1 MVMTLARNWWVL
13 ALRGLCA
20 VIFGILA
27 FIWPGITLGVLV
39 LLYGAFALID
49 GVLSIIAAI
58 AKGKG
63 GETSGRPGWELVL
76 VGLLGIAAGVLTF
89 TWPGITALVLLYLI
103 AAWAIVSGI
112 FEIIAAIK
120 LRKEI
125 EGEWWLALT
134 GILSVIFG
142 VMLIAQPGAGAIA
155 VVWLIGLYALIFGIF
170 LLALAF
176 KLKGFKERFSG
187 RFASA

>member
-1 MVMTLARNWWVL
+1 MVMMLARNWWVL

-27 FIWPGITLGVLV
+27 FIWPGITLGALV

-49 GVLSIIAAI
+49 GVLSIVAAI
-58 AKGKG
+58 SKSEG
-63 GETSGRPGWELVL
+63 GGRPWWALML

-89 TWPGITALVLLYLI
+89 VWPGITALVLLYLI

-112 FEIIAAIK
+112 LEIIAAIK

-142 VMLIAQPGAGAIA
+142 VMLMARPGAGAIA
-155 VVWLIGLYALIFGIF
+155 VVWLIGLYALFFGIF
-170 LLALAF
+170 HLALAF

>member
-27 FIWPGITLGVLV
+27 FIWPGITLGALV

-49 GVLSIIAAI
+49 GVLSIGAAI
-58 AKGKG
+58 FKGEG
-63 GETSGRPGWELVL
+63 GGRPWWELVL

-89 TWPGITALVLLYLI
+89 AWPGITALVLLYLI

-142 VMLIAQPGAGAIA
+142 LMLVAQPGAGAIA

-187 RFASA
+187 RLASA

>member
-27 FIWPGITLGVLV
+27 FIWPGITLGALV
-39 LLYGAFALID
+39 LLYGAFALVD
-49 GVLSIIAAI
+49 GVLSIVAAI
-58 AKGKG
+58 FKGEG
-63 GETSGRPGWELVL
+63 GGRPWWALVL
-76 VGLLGIAAGVLTF
+76 VGLLGIAAGILTF
-89 TWPGITALVLLYLI
+89 IWPGITALVLLYLI

-125 EGEWWLALT
+125 EGELWLALT

-142 VMLIAQPGAGAIA
+142 TVLIIRPGAGAIA
-155 VVWLIGLYALIFGIF
+155 VVWLIGLYALFFGIF

-176 KLKGFKERFSG
+176 KLKGFKERFGG

>member
-58 AKGKG
+58 SRSEG
-63 GETSGRPGWELVL
+63 SGRPWWELVL
-76 VGLLGIAAGVLTF
+76 VGLLGVAAGVLTF
-89 TWPGITALVLLYLI
+89 VWPGITALVLLYLI

-125 EGEWWLALT
+125 EGEWWLAFT

-176 KLKGFKERFSG
+176 KLKGVKERFSG

>member
-20 VIFGILA
+20 ITFGLLA
-27 FIWPGITLGVLV
+27 FIWPGITLGALV
-39 LLYGAFALID
+39 LLYGAFALVD
-49 GVLSIIAAI
+49 GILSIMAAI
-58 AKGKG
+58 FKGQG
-63 GETSGRPGWELVL
+63 SGTPWWALVL
-76 VGLLGIAAGVLTF
+76 TGLLGIAAGVVTF
-89 TWPGITALVLLYLI
+89 AWPGITALILLYLI

-125 EGEWWLALT
+125 ENEWWLALT

-142 VMLIAQPGAGAIA
+142 FMLMARPGAGAIA
-155 VVWLIGLYALIFGIF
+155 VVWLIGSYAIILGIF

-176 KLKGFKERFSG
+176 KLKGFRERLSG

>member
-20 VIFGILA
+20 VMFGILA
-27 FIWPGITLGVLV
+27 FIWPGITLGALV

-49 GVLSIIAAI
+49 GVLSIVAAI
-58 AKGKG
+58 FKGEG
-63 GETSGRPGWELVL
+63 TGTPWWALVL
-76 VGLLGIAAGVLTF
+76 VGLMGIAAGILTF

-103 AAWAIVSGI
+103 AAWAIISGI

-125 EGEWWLALT
+125 DGELWLALT
-134 GILSVIFG
+134 GILSIIFG
-142 VMLIAQPGAGAIA
+142 VMLMARPGVGAIA
-155 VVWLIGLYALIFGIF
+155 VVWLIGIYAIFFGIF
-170 LLALAF
+170 HIALAF

-187 RFASA
+187 RFARA